1 MSFDKILATISEDDQ
16 RAMLQQAIN
25 KRDYNRKYQSK
36 LRVVAK
42 QLTLERKI
50 DTDVLHTIS
59 YIKSRYAYELKN
71 FDKLLQQRVEPLEPV
86 PHAFSTWML
95 VCAGVYKDATDAY
108 SVSSA
113 NDSMTL
119 KEFTKLF
126 NLYFIQEG
134 DRYILRESLND

>member
-16 RAMLQQAIN
+16 GAMLKQAMN
-25 KRDYNRKYQSK
+25 KRDYNRKYQAR
-36 LRVVAK
+36 LRVTAK

-50 DTDVLHTIS
+50 DSNVLHAIG
-59 YIKSRYAYELKN
+59 YIKDRYAYELKN
-71 FDKLLQQRVEPLEPV
+71 YDKLVQQRVEPLEPV
-86 PHAFSTWML
+86 PHAFSNWLL
-95 VCAGVYKDATDAY
+95 VGARSYKDAADAY

-126 NLYFIQEG
+126 NDYFIQEG
-134 DRYILRESLND
+134 DRYILKDF